1 MYKYR
6 AILKRVGIVLIAV
19 GILDIAYM
27 VYCISQGQNYSS
39 SLNIPAVVAG
49 VFLFR
54 GSLRAVPL
62 ITEGTAILIVLL
74 VSNLFLLLPFFTPA
88 ELLATQFRLDPVGL
102 SMPLLVRFTTV
113 ALLCWVYTQLRATPV
128 VAASLKSVR
137 SAYAPKLAFILGGA
151 ALLAGIVYFIFSL
164 SGAAQA
170 KAVELAR
177 TQYGENYKYHVT
189 GLRWENGNVHAS
201 LTAYNEHEIKP
212 VQVEWKQR
220 SQ

>member
-1 MYKYR
+1 MYNYR

-19 GILDIAYM
+19 AILDIAYM
-27 VYCISQGQNYSS
+27 VYCISKGQNYSS

-62 ITEGTAILIVLL
+62 ITEGTAIMIVFL

-88 ELLATQFRLDPVGL
+88 ELLATEFRLDPVGL

-113 ALLCWVYTQLRATPV
+113 ALLCWVYTQLCAAPV
-128 VAASLKSVR
+128 VSASLKSGH
-137 SAYAPKLAFILGGA
+137 SAYAPKLAFIFGGA
-151 ALLAGIVYFIFSL
+151 ALLVGIFYFIFFSL
-164 SGAAQA
+164 DGAAQA
-170 KAVELAR
+170 KAVGLAR

-189 GLRWENGNVHAS
+189 GLRWSNGSVQAS
-201 LTAYNEHEIKP
+201 LTAYNEQEIKR
-212 VQVEWKQR
+212 VQVEWQ
-220 SQ
+220 Q

>member
-1 MYKYR
+1 MYNYR

-27 VYCISQGQNYSS
+27 VYCISKGQNYSS

-49 VFLFR
+49 VFLFQ

-62 ITEGTAILIVLL
+62 ITEGTAIMIVFL

-88 ELLATQFRLDPVGL
+88 ELLATEFRLDPVGL

-113 ALLCWVYTQLRATPV
+113 ALLCWVYTQLCAAPV
-128 VAASLKSVR
+128 VSASLKSGH
-137 SAYAPKLAFILGGA
+137 SAYASKLTFIFGGA
-151 ALLAGIVYFIFSL
+151 ALLVGIFYFIFSL
-164 SGAAQA
+164 NGADEA
-170 KAVELAR
+170 KAVGLAR

-189 GLRWENGNVHAS
+189 GLRWSNGSVQAS
-201 LTAYNEHEIKP
+201 LTAYNEQEIKR
-212 VQVEWKQR
+212 VQVEWQ
-220 SQ
+220 Q